1 MYHWKQMFFR
11 FVFAALLL
19 VRYYF
24 LDHCCATFTFDVP
37 GLLFYLKYEP
47 LWNTTHIT
55 SMSFSLYFSQTCSKL
70 PVDLLSALNL

>member
-24 LDHCCATFTFDVP
+24 LEHCCATFTFDVP
-37 GLLFYLKYEP
+37 GLLFYLEYEP

-55 SMSFSLYFSQTCSKL
+55 SMSF
-70 PVDLLSALNL
+70 